1 MKLAAYFVVLMAVA
15 GVRPAAS
22 ALVIDEGGYTDPP
35 MPYMVVHG
43 TPSGG
48 FVNGILGPKFVK
60 TCGIEVFAAA
70 NNQGGGFTRHYYYLE
85 ETPQIIG
92 GKKYCYGR
100 PVGEWTGWIAG
111 IAPNVQN
118 VRLPY
123 VSTELFGGSHTY
135 KCYGALYV
143 NVGGLAWYAMA
154 MQTTDICGRI
164 VAPVTCTA
172 VAPETLDHGSVS
184 TGRITNEAVRSL
196 QVNCSGRTTVKVSV
210 LADVHLGSGANK
222 IKSQLFAGAYG
233 TTVVSADASPTAV
246 IDLISVINTEQDA
259 AGAYT
264 GTGLITVEWA

>member
-1 MKLAAYFVVLMAVA
+1 MKLAACFVVLMAVA
-15 GVRPAAS
+15 GVRPASS
-22 ALVIDEGGYTDPP
+22 ALVIDEGGYSDPP
-35 MPYMVVHG
+35 MPYLVVSG
-43 TPSGG
+43 TPTGGWLSG
-48 FVNGILGPKFVK
+48 NLHPDFVK
-60 TCGIEVFAAA
+60 TCGIQLFTAA
-70 NNQGGGFTRHYYYLE
+70 NHDGGGFTRHYYYLE
-85 ETPQIIG
+85 ETPQIID
-92 GKKYCYGR
+92 GKTYCYGR
-100 PVGEWTGWIAG
+100 PLGEWGASWIAG
-111 IAPNVQN
+111 IAPNLQH
-118 VRLPY
+118 VRIPY
-123 VSTELFGGSHTY
+123 VSSRHFNGSHPY
-135 KCYGALYV
+135 RCYGALYV
-143 NVGGLAWYAMA
+143 RGPGTWYAMA
-154 MQTTDICGRI
+154 METTDQCGRT

-172 VAPETLDHGSVS
+172 LAPETLDHGRVR